1 LCLEIEAEGQKSKQE
16 LRVQFE
22 RQLSDL
28 RNQANKELS
37 LRDTKLIELQEELE
51 SKNREFQI
59 WKERT
64 TREIEIDLIGKYED
78 SKKEFERRLQ
88 EETVY
93 TIQKQEELLSE
104 KKVYNRISLKL
115 NIFLAKFGKT
125 REGVDGKSFEAANS
139 I

>member
-1 LCLEIEAEGQKSKQE
+1 MMILTYYIEQELTKVNIDLNKQRAATLEIEAESQKSKQE

-64 TREIEIDLIGKYED
+64 RREIEIDLISKYED

-93 TIQKQEELLSE
+93 TLQKQEELLSE
-104 KKVYNRISLKL
+104 KKVFYSV
-115 NIFLAKFGKT
+115 FQA
-125 REGVDGKSFEAANS
+125 
-139 I
+139 